1 MKKRYIVI
9 IVALLILIFG
19 IVIICCN
26 SNKEQKIAEEQVR
39 QEQVKQE
46 ELKKLKELFEEYS
59 VVKVYIKKDTSAEDV
74 EELCEKIKEM
84 KYFNGVY
91 LYTSEDAY
99 QELLK
104 RFEGKSEVSNYLDK
118 SNLQDSIWANCIYLD
133 DISLLDEDG
142 YFEKI
147 KADINR
153 VDEKGIIANIVT
165 AGIINIYNE
174 GGMDAV
180 NEYVYKV
187 K

>member
-1 MKKRYIVI
+1 MKKRYIAI
-9 IVALLILIFG
+9 IVALLILILG

-26 SNKEQKIAEEQVR
+26 SNSNNEQVITDS
-39 QEQVKQE
+39 QAKQE

-84 KYFNGVY
+84 KYFNSVY

-99 QELLK
+99 QQLLK
-104 RFEGKSEVSNYLDK
+104 RFEGKSEALNNIDK
-118 SNLQDSIWANCIYLD
+118 SNLQNYIWANCLYLD
-133 DISLLDEDG
+133 DINLLDEDS

-147 KADINR
+147 KADINK
-153 VDEKGIIANIVT
+153 VDEKGIISNIVT

>member
-1 MKKRYIVI
+1 MKKVYITI
-9 IVALLILIFG
+9 ILVLFILILG
-19 IVIICCN
+19 VVLICCN
-26 SNKEQKIAEEQVR
+26 SNSNDEQAITDSQA
-39 QEQVKQE
+39 KQE

-59 VVKVYIKKDTSAEDV
+59 LVKVYIKKDASTEDV

-84 KYFNGVY
+84 KYFIRVD
-91 LYTSEDAY
+91 LFTSEDAY
-99 QELLK
+99 QQLLK
-104 RFEGKSEVSNYLDK
+104 RFEGKNDVTNNLDK
-118 SNLQDSIWANCIYLD
+118 SNFQDSILASCHYLD

-147 KADINR
+147 KADINQI
-153 VDEKGIIANIVT
+153 DKKGIISNIVT